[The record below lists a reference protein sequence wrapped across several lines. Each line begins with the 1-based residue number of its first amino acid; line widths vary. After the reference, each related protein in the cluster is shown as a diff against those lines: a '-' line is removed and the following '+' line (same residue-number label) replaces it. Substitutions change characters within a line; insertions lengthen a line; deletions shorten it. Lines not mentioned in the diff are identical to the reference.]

1 VNWVETLR
9 TAVDAVRAHRL
20 RSMLTMLGI
29 VIGISSVVLTV
40 GLGLGAQDEVRKQID
55 ALGSNLLIVSPGS
68 STNSSGVRGGFGS
81 ASTLTLADA
90 QAIAD
95 RTVAP
100 DVARVSPTTSAMTS
114 MTAGT
119 TNWTTRLV
127 GTTTNWKDVRSR
139 TLASGRFFTADE
151 AARGA
156 DVTVLGSDTANELFG
171 NASPVGQTVTV
182 DGTALTV
189 IGVLDQSGATSS
201 DSDEDD
207 LAVVPM
213 TTAQRTTGSTS
224 TALSSMY
231 VEARSS
237 DVLSAAYQEVQAA
250 LLTSHDVSSTD
261 KDFSIATQDAL
272 LDTANSTNRTMTILL
287 AGIAAIS
294 LLVGGIG
301 VMNIM
306 LVSVTERIREIGL
319 RKALGATPSAI
330 RRQFL
335 IEASLLGVAG
345 GVAGSTIGIVG
356 ALVLPSLIDQPVS
369 LSAPAIA
376 LALLV
381 ALGLGVAFGVYPAS
395 RAARLTPIDALR
407 NE

>member
-1 VNWVETLR
+1 VNWLETLR

-20 RSMLTMLGI
+20 RSLLTMLGI

-40 GLGLGAQDEVRKQID
+40 GLGLGAQDQVREQID
-55 ALGSNLLIVSPGS
+55 SLGSNLLIVSPGS

-90 QAIAD
+90 RAIAD

-100 DVARVSPTTSAMTS
+100 DVARVAPASSTTTSL
-114 MTAGT
+114 TAGT
-119 TNWTTRLV
+119 TNWTTRLI
-127 GTTTNWKDVRSR
+127 GTTTGWKDVRKR
-139 TLASGRFFTADE
+139 TLASGRYFTADE

-156 DVTVLGSDTANELFG
+156 DVVVLGSAAASELFSVG
-171 NASPVGQTVTV
+171 NPVGQTVSV

-189 IGVLDQSGATSS
+189 IGVLAESGATSS
-201 DSDEDD
+201 STDEDD
-207 LAVVPM
+207 LAVVPL
-213 TTAQRTTGSTS
+213 TTAQRVTGSTS
-224 TALSSMY
+224 NTLASLY
-231 VEARSS
+231 VEARSAGL
-237 DVLSAAYQEVQAA
+237 LSAAYQEVDAA
-250 LLTSHDVSSTD
+250 LLTSHDVTSAEA
-261 KDFSIATQDAL
+261 DFSIATQDAL
-272 LDTANSTNRTMTILL
+272 LETANSTNRTMTILL
-287 AGIAAIS
+287 GGIAAIS

-306 LVSVTERIREIGL
+306 MVSVTERVREIGL

-345 GVAGSTIGIVG
+345 GIVGSVIGVVG
-356 ALVLPSLIDQPVS
+356 ALTLPSLIDQPVS
-369 LSAPAIA
+369 ISAPAIA

-381 ALGLGVAFGVYPAS
+381 ALGLGVGFGVYPAG

>member
-1 VNWVETLR
+1 VNWLETLR

-20 RSMLTMLGI
+20 RSLLTMLGI

-40 GLGLGAQDEVRKQID
+40 GLGLGAQDQVREQID
-55 ALGSNLLIVSPGS
+55 SLGSNLLIVSPGS

-90 QAIAD
+90 RAIAD

-100 DVARVSPTTSAMTS
+100 DVAQVAPASSTTTSL
-114 MTAGT
+114 TAGT
-119 TNWTTRLV
+119 TNWTTRLI
-127 GTTTNWKDVRSR
+127 GTTTGWKDVRKR
-139 TLASGRFFTADE
+139 TLASGRYFTADE

-156 DVTVLGSDTANELFG
+156 DVVVLGSAAASELFSVG
-171 NASPVGQTVTV
+171 NPVGQTVSV

-189 IGVLDQSGATSS
+189 IGVLAESGATSS
-201 DSDEDD
+201 STDEDD
-207 LAVVPM
+207 LAVVPL
-213 TTAQRTTGSTS
+213 TTAQRVTGSTS
-224 TALSSMY
+224 NTLASLY
-231 VEARSS
+231 VEARSAGL
-237 DVLSAAYQEVQAA
+237 LSAAYQEVDAA
-250 LLTSHDVSSTD
+250 LLTSHDVTSAEA
-261 KDFSIATQDAL
+261 DFSIATQDAL
-272 LDTANSTNRTMTILL
+272 LETANSTNRTMTILL
-287 AGIAAIS
+287 GGIAAIS

-306 LVSVTERIREIGL
+306 LVSVTERVREIGL

-345 GVAGSTIGIVG
+345 GIVGSVIGVVG
-356 ALVLPSLIDQPVS
+356 ALTLPSLIDQPVS
-369 LSAPAIA
+369 ISAPAIA

-381 ALGLGVAFGVYPAS
+381 ALGLGVGFGVYPAG

>member
-1 VNWVETLR
+1 VNWLETLR

-20 RSMLTMLGI
+20 RSLLTMLGI

-55 ALGSNLLIVSPGS
+55 SLGSNLLVVSPGS
-68 STNSSGVRGGFGS
+68 STDSSGVRGGFGS

-100 DVARVSPTTSAMTS
+100 DVARVAPASSTTTSL
-114 MTAGT
+114 TAGT
-119 TNWTTRLV
+119 TNWTTRLI
-127 GTTTNWKDVRSR
+127 GTTTSWKDVRQR
-139 TLASGRFFTADE
+139 TLASGRYFTADE

-156 DVTVLGSDTANELFG
+156 NVVVLGSAAASELFSVG
-171 NASPVGQTVTV
+171 NPVGQTVSV
-182 DGTALTV
+182 NGTALTV
-189 IGVLDQSGATSS
+189 IGVLDESGATSS
-201 DSDEDD
+201 SSDEDD
-207 LAVVPM
+207 LAVVPL
-213 TTAQRTTGSTS
+213 TTAQRVTGSTS
-224 TALSSMY
+224 NTLASLY
-231 VEARSS
+231 VEARSA
-237 DVLSAAYQEVQAA
+237 DLLSAAYQEVDAA
-250 LLTSHDVSSTD
+250 LLTSHDVTSSEA
-261 KDFSIATQDAL
+261 DFSIATQDAL
-272 LDTANSTNRTMTILL
+272 LETANSTNRTMTILL
-287 AGIAAIS
+287 GGIAAIS

-306 LVSVTERIREIGL
+306 LVSVTERVREIGL

-345 GVAGSTIGIVG
+345 GVVGSVIGIVG
-356 ALVLPSLIDQPVS
+356 ALALPSVIDQPVS
-369 LSAPAIA
+369 ISAPAIA

-381 ALGLGVAFGVYPAS
+381 ALGLGVGFGVYPAG

>member
-9 TAVDAVRAHRL
+9 TAIDAVRAHRL

-40 GLGLGAQDEVRKQID
+40 GLGLGAQEQVRKQID

-68 STNSSGVRGGFGS
+68 STDSGGVRGGFGS

-95 RTVAP
+95 PAVAP
-100 DVARVSPTTSAMTS
+100 DVERVAPTTSTTTALA
-114 MTAGT
+114 AGT

-127 GTTTNWKDVRSR
+127 GATTSWKDVRSR
-139 TLASGRFFTADE
+139 TLASGRYFTAEE
-151 AARGA
+151 AASGA
-156 DVTVLGSDTANELFG
+156 NVVVLGSAAASELFG
-171 NASPVGQTVTV
+171 LGSPVGQTVTV
-182 DGTALTV
+182 NGTALTV
-189 IGVLDQSGATSS
+189 IGVLDESGATSES
-201 DSDEDD
+201 ADEDD
-207 LAVVPM
+207 LAVVPI
-213 TTAQRTTGSTS
+213 TTAQRVTGATS
-224 TALSSMY
+224 TTLSSVY
-231 VEARSS
+231 VEARSA
-237 DVLSAAYQEVQAA
+237 DVLSAAYQEVEAA
-250 LLTSHDVSSTD
+250 LLTSHDVTSSEA
-261 KDFSIATQDAL
+261 DFSIATQDAL
-272 LDTANSTNRTMTILL
+272 LETANSTNRTMTILL

-306 LVSVTERIREIGL
+306 LVSVTERVREIGL

-345 GVAGSTIGIVG
+345 GMVGSALGVVG
-356 ALVLPSLIDQPVS
+356 ALVLPSMIDQPVA
-369 LSAPAIA
+369 LSAAAIA

-381 ALGLGVAFGVYPAS
+381 ALGLGVGFGVYPAS

>member
-1 VNWVETLR
+1 VNWLETLR

-20 RSMLTMLGI
+20 RSLLTMLGI

-40 GLGLGAQDEVRKQID
+40 GLGLGAQDQVREQID
-55 ALGSNLLIVSPGS
+55 SLGSNLLIVSPGS

-90 QAIAD
+90 RAIAD

-100 DVARVSPTTSAMTS
+100 DVARVAPASSTTTSL
-114 MTAGT
+114 TAGT
-119 TNWTTRLV
+119 TNWTTRLI
-127 GTTTNWKDVRSR
+127 GTTTGWKDVRKR
-139 TLASGRFFTADE
+139 TLASGRYFTADE

-156 DVTVLGSDTANELFG
+156 DVVVLGSAAASELFSVG
-171 NASPVGQTVTV
+171 NPVGQTVSV

-189 IGVLDQSGATSS
+189 IGVLAESGATSS
-201 DSDEDD
+201 STDEDD
-207 LAVVPM
+207 LAVVPL
-213 TTAQRTTGSTS
+213 TTAQRVTGSTS
-224 TALSSMY
+224 NTLASLY
-231 VEARSS
+231 VEARSAGL
-237 DVLSAAYQEVQAA
+237 LSAAYQEVDAA
-250 LLTSHDVSSTD
+250 LLTSHDVTSAEA
-261 KDFSIATQDAL
+261 DFSIATQDAL
-272 LDTANSTNRTMTILL
+272 LETANSTNRTMTILL
-287 AGIAAIS
+287 GGIAAIS

-306 LVSVTERIREIGL
+306 LVSVTERVREIGL

-345 GVAGSTIGIVG
+345 GIVGSVIGVVG
-356 ALVLPSLIDQPVS
+356 ALTLPSLIDQPVS
-369 LSAPAIA
+369 ISAPAIA

-381 ALGLGVAFGVYPAS
+381 ALGLGVGFGVYPAG

>member
-1 VNWVETLR
+1 MNWLETLR

-20 RSMLTMLGI
+20 RSLLTMLGI

-55 ALGSNLLIVSPGS
+55 SLGSNLLIVSPGS
-68 STNSSGVRGGFGS
+68 STSSGGVRGGFGS
-81 ASTLTLADA
+81 AATLTLADA
-90 QAIAD
+90 QVVAD
-95 RTVAP
+95 RSVAP
-100 DVARVSPTTSAMTS
+100 DVARVAPTSSTQTSF
-114 MTAGT
+114 TAGT
-119 TNWTTRLV
+119 TNWTSRLV
-127 GTTTNWKDVRSR
+127 GTTTSWMDVRRR
-139 TLASGRFFTADE
+139 TLASGRSFTAAE

-156 DVTVLGSDTANELFG
+156 DVVVLGPETASELFSAG
-171 NASPVGQTVTV
+171 NPVGRTVSV

-189 IGVLDQSGATSS
+189 IGVLAESGASS
-201 DSDEDD
+201 DDSNEDD
-207 LAVVPM
+207 LTVVPLA
-213 TTAQRTTGSTS
+213 TAQRVTGSTS
-224 TALSSMY
+224 TSLSAVY
-231 VEARSS
+231 VEARSA
-237 DVLSAAYQEVQAA
+237 DLLSAAYQEVDAA
-250 LLTSHDVSSTD
+250 LQTSHDVTSAD

-272 LDTANSTNRTMTILL
+272 LQTANSTNRTMTILL
-287 AGIAAIS
+287 GGIAAIS

-306 LVSVTERIREIGL
+306 LVSVTERVREIGL
-319 RKALGATPSAI
+319 RKALGATPAAI

-345 GVAGSTIGIVG
+345 GVVGSVIGVVG
-356 ALVLPSLIDQPVS
+356 TLVLPSLIDQPVS
-369 LSAPAIA
+369 ISAPAIA

-381 ALGLGVAFGVYPAS
+381 ALGIGVGFGVYPAG